1 LATKVSRKLGILD
14 CPREGK
20 IHTKETPLAGGISI
34 FLAFHLVWWLSYTLQ
49 TGHSFESINSIPQAL
64 FLLASSFLVIVG
76 LLDDVRGLSAWIK
89 LSGQTA
95 ASVLLVAGGARLST
109 SLGIFIPIGLDI
121 GLSIFFLLSFIN
133 AFNLI
138 DGLDGLATGIGG
150 LVALSLGGVLLLLG
164 SLECAVLCFI
174 LSGACLGFLKYNLH
188 PAKVF
193 LGDTGSMFL
202 GFTLSG
208 ICLFNAPQQSSTL
221 CICSLIILSA
231 VPLFDTML
239 AIWRRSCR
247 RLLSIWQKSL
257 AAGAKGIMT
266 GDLEHVHHRL
276 VESGVSQRNT
286 SASLWL
292 VTALLGFLC
301 VIAASAESFAFE
313 LLALTACTALTI
325 GLAVL
330 ARREIQS
337 TREIL
342 FYSLIHQRS
351 DSLALIVTTMV
362 DIAALSSC
370 LVVSLLIGQF
380 AQIEYGAIAQQSI
393 SRLVTVC
400 CSLIALSLL
409 VGILPNHRIKDEH
422 KSIITTMTESL
433 LALGMLA
440 LLTTA
445 NAMNGLSDL
454 EMQTLLFVALSTTYF
469 SVAKAYSSKVE
480 SKERKM
486 ELPSGVR
493 RRKYAI
499 RPTPKE
505 FSRSNLDSTRSSIP
519 SDQLA

>member
-1 LATKVSRKLGILD
+1 M
-14 CPREGK
+14 
-20 IHTKETPLAGGISI
+20 
-34 FLAFHLVWWLSYTLQ
+34 
-49 TGHSFESINSIPQAL
+49 
-64 FLLASSFLVIVG
+64 
-76 LLDDVRGLSAWIK
+76 SAWIK
-89 LSGQTA
+89 LAGQTS

-109 SLGIFIPIGLDI
+109 SLGISIPIGMDI
-121 GLSIFFLLSFIN
+121 GLSIFFLLLFIN

-150 LVALSLGGVLLLLG
+150 LVALSLGGVFLLLG
-164 SLECAVLCFI
+164 SLECAFLCFT

-247 RLLSIWQKSL
+247 RLLAIWEKSL
-257 AAGAKGIMT
+257 ASGVKGIMT

-301 VIAASAESFAFE
+301 VVAASAQTFAFE

-337 TREIL
+337 TKEIL
-342 FYSLIHQRS
+342 SYSLIHQRR
-351 DSLALIVTTMV
+351 DALALVITTIIDIV
-362 DIAALSSC
+362 ALTSC
-370 LVVSLLIGQF
+370 LVVSILIGQF
-380 AQIEYGAIAQQSI
+380 AQIEYGAVAQETI
-393 SRLVTVC
+393 SRLVVVC
-400 CSLIALSLL
+400 CSLIALSLV
-409 VGILPNHRIKDEH
+409 VGLLPSHRPKEDY
-422 KSIITTMTESL
+422 KSVVTTLTESL
-433 LALGMLA
+433 LALGMIA
-440 LLTTA
+440 LLLMG
-445 NAMNGLSDL
+445 NAMDGLSSL
-454 EMQTLLFVALSTTYF
+454 EMQTLLFVALATTYF
-469 SVAKAYSSKVE
+469 SVAKAYSSKIE
-480 SKERKM
+480 SEERRM
-486 ELPSGVR
+486 ELPTGMC
-493 RRKYAI
+493 RKKQAI
-499 RPTPKE
+499 RPTPKK
-505 FSRSNLDSTRSSIP
+505 FSHPNMEAAHASLPDDRIT
-519 SDQLA
+519 